1 VLVDTGSSVSIANT
15 ALRDALGARV
25 RRLNRTAEA
34 ARAYTAGEPIVL
46 DTAIAVPRLDL
57 NQLSVHD
64 LVLYVGDFHVFT
76 LWGMTEEP
84 TLLIGM
90 DVLSVTRGVAI
101 DFARGSVHFRLHD
114 RVHRRY

>member
-1 VLVDTGSSVSIANT
+1 
-15 ALRDALGARV
+15 
-25 RRLNRTAEA
+25 
-34 ARAYTAGEPIVL
+34 
-46 DTAIAVPRLDL
+46 
-57 NQLSVHD
+57 
-64 LVLYVGDFHVFT
+64 
-76 LWGMTEEP
+76 MTEEP